1 LTTQAVQ
8 GSGAFYYCCV
18 CAERIQPVQ
27 H

>member
-8 GSGAFYYCCV
+8 GSGAFYYCCA
-18 CAERIQPVQ
+18 CDDRIQPEA